1 MDYTT
6 LYVQYN
12 DELRPLISEFEG
24 REEQFEEPILKSM
37 AYVVDELS
45 LCVQEENADE
55 QKKHYVI
62 AQKNLEEAVIN
73 SYKYLVYSH
82 HKRLKKFNRRFTRRQ
97 LELFDNGRF
106 IGKFSA
112 DLNRAKNCTRRARK
126 QKALE
131 NAKDDFKQAYVI
143 YSDLEHKMSNF
154 ESEGAALQPRT
165 TSVVWTIVK
174 MLLSII
180 ISVGVAYFFS
190 KCTL

>member
-1 MDYTT
+1 MDFTT
-6 LYVQYN
+6 LYVKYN

-55 QKKHYVI
+55 QEEHYGI

-82 HKRLKKFNRRFTRRQ
+82 HKRLKKFNRRFGKRQ
-97 LELFDNGRF
+97 LELFDNGKF

-112 DLNRAKNCTRRARK
+112 DSNQAKICTRRARK

-131 NAKDDFKQAYVI
+131 NAKDDFKQAYVV
-143 YSDLEHKMSNF
+143 YSDLENRMSKF
-154 ESEGAALQPRT
+154 ESEGAALQPRAT
-165 TSVVWTIVK
+165 TFFWTIVK
-174 MLLSII
+174 MVLSVA

-190 KCTL
+190 NCTL

>member
-6 LYVQYN
+6 LYAKYN

-45 LCVQEENADE
+45 LCIQEENTDE
-55 QKKHYVI
+55 QIYHYRK
-62 AQKNLEEAVIN
+62 AQQNLDEAVTN

-82 HKRLKKFNRRFTRRQ
+82 HKRLEKFKRRFTKHQ
-97 LELFDNGRF
+97 LEQFDNGRF

-112 DLNRAKNCTRRARK
+112 DSKTAVLCTRCACKQNDFLNAKN
-126 QKALE
+126 
-131 NAKDDFKQAYVI
+131 DFKQSYKL
-143 YSDLEHKMSNF
+143 YSDLEHEISRF
-154 ESEGAALQPRT
+154 ESAGAALQPLA

-174 MLLSII
+174 MVLSVAV
-180 ISVGVAYFFS
+180 SVGVACCFS
-190 KCTL
+190 NCVL